1 MTHTL
6 TLTFQNSGQK
16 TNESVDLNIPTLDL
30 SAKELISYSVINY
43 ISELK
48 LKQQLSSVECLETL
62 NRKFLRDED
71 VRAQKA
77 AGKVAMP
84 EQKKELKIDNN
95 KEVQKA
101 LKAFEKQVY
110 FLLVDGKQLTKLND
124 KVNLKENSKV
134 FFLRMVQL
142 QGG

>member
-6 TLTFQNSGQK
+6 TLTFQSSSQK
-16 TNESVDLNIPTLDL
+16 TKECFDLNLPSLNLTV
-30 SAKELISYSVINY
+30 KELITYSVTNY
-43 ISELK
+43 ISELR
-48 LKQQLSSVECLETL
+48 LNQHLSSVQCLETL
-62 NRKFLRDED
+62 NRKFLRDEE

-84 EQKKELKIDNN
+84 EHQKELKIDNIH
-95 KEVQKA
+95 EVKKA
-101 LKAFEKQVY
+101 LKAFENQVY
-110 FLLVDGKQLTKLND
+110 FLLVDGKQLDNLNE
-124 KVNLKENSKV
+124 KVRLKDNSKI